1 MVPPAALLAI
11 ALLCLLLQPPAAAII
26 LPTTWAS
33 HMVIQRSSVANTLW
47 GLDTPGAVVTLT
59 CTAPWCGVAGFTSTE
74 ADSTGRFEIKLPA
87 ATASTKP
94 FTMKLSSSK
103 GGGSLQLTD
112 LLVGDVYVCSGQ
124 SNMGLPV
131 MATAE
136 QAAVLAKA
144 NTLGASLRSALSPPA
159 ACRHHDAAGLMAN
172 LFCWHSRTK
181 IGGRHSCCSIFS
193 VANLPEYA
201 TTKTPQAN
209 LTASI
214 PWSRASSMSAPGMSA
229 FCYGFGAE
237 AVQAHPEIPIGM
249 QNNAWGGVA
258 IQVYMSPAAMAQCAH
273 VAVTPTLAERLVS
286 GDPAFQALAAAEI
299 GLANANRLG
308 VDAQPETP
316 GCLYNSMTFALFANP
331 ITGILWYQVCIAVTC
346 DL

>member
-1 MVPPAALLAI
+1 MHCIQGMRIMITCQCMDAH
-11 ALLCLLLQPPAAAII
+11 
-26 LPTTWAS
+26 AS
-33 HMVIQRSSVANTLW
+33 ACIYM
-47 GLDTPGAVVTLT
+47 T
-59 CTAPWCGVAGFTSTE
+59 CTAPWCGAAGFTSTE

-87 ATASTKP
+87 ATASIKP
-94 FTMKLSSSK
+94 FAMKLSSSK

-144 NTLGASLRSALSPPA
+144 NTLGASLRSVLSPPA
-159 ACRHHDAAGLMAN
+159 ACRPGKFILLAL
-172 LFCWHSRTK
+172 TK

-214 PWSRASSMSAPGMSA
+214 PWSRASSTSAPGMSA

-273 VAVTPTLAERLVS
+273 IAVTPTLAERLVS
-286 GDPAFQALAAAEI
+286 GDPAFQTLVAAEI
-299 GLANANRLG
+299 GLANANRL
-308 VDAQPETP
+308 VLATP
-316 GCLYNSMTFALFANP
+316 AK
-331 ITGILWYQVCIAVTC
+331 
-346 DL
+346 